1 MFKLTNF
8 TRAFQDRYEDT
19 QVTSIEGTPFVVTR
33 RKVNAHALEAR
44 SDVQH
49 LTINPAAL
57 RNVFPVT
64 DLHTPLVE
72 RCKGYKLY
80 TQDPKDYDDAIVL
93 AKLFDPMGTYTAFI
107 TGYDPKDRL
116 AFGFVSIYRDHCDE
130 LGSISIDEC
139 MSMKIELDLYWTPKS
154 LRQAK
159 ASLYGTPALS
169 NDKYQVND
177 ATVAVLS
184 SGETVSDE
192 LESDIDAPVVQL
204 PLDAF
209 LKSFGN
215 DLMQQMQA
223 QNPALY
229 QSPNASRS
237 AIMDGLLRKPFKQQ
251 AASVQALMA
260 LLLDHDQPAAVL
272 NAEMGTGK
280 TIMGIAAAA
289 VMHAE
294 GFTRTLV
301 ICPPHLVYKWRR
313 EILLTMPNA
322 KVWILNGADTLK
334 KLLELRKVGLSQ
346 PTEPTFF
353 IMGRVR
359 MRLGFHWKPSFAV
372 RKVLMSLNLDE
383 QSDGVDRGAFG
394 RGQRHA
400 FAMAH
405 CGQCMRVIERTLV
418 DMPVPLT
425 AADAEEYLGA
435 KRIKCQH
442 CESPLWTLMR
452 PTSSNKSSDEVVQ
465 AALTLIPTIGDK
477 TAQALIHSHGAQRL
491 QTMLTDSPA
500 EFANLMD
507 DEGNFV
513 FTDRKARRIEKSLG
527 DIEFS
532 FGQGGYQPTEF
543 IKRYLPQGFFSL
555 LIADEGHEYK
565 NEGSAQG
572 QAMGVLAR
580 KATKTLLLTGTLMG
594 GYASDLFH
602 LLWRLNPA
610 AMIEDGFK
618 YNERGTLA
626 SAELA
631 FMREHGI
638 LIDILKERD
647 VQDHKTSRAK
657 TQDVSTK
664 KGPGFGPAG
673 IMRYVLPIT
682 VFLRL
687 RDIEGANLPPYQE
700 FFTEVA
706 MNDEMQAA
714 YLRMRLMLSDLLKRS
729 LVKGDRTL
737 LGLVMTV
744 LLAWPECSFRNELVK
759 HPRIKDLLYQQKA
772 ISDEFTPTPKEIKL
786 LELCK
791 DAKTNGRKTLV
802 YAIYTGVRDTTSRLK
817 TQLETAGLKVAVL
830 RATVKADEREDWLID
845 QVERNVDVVIT
856 NPELVKTGLDML
868 EFPTIVFM
876 QSGYNVY
883 TVQQAARRSWR
894 IGQKHPVEVHYLGY
908 GNTMQMDCLRLMG
921 KKIAVSQSTSG
932 DMQTQVWTCST
943 KTRAVSNQ
951 NLPNNWWPRNRRF

>member
-1 MFKLTNF
+1 MIQLFNTNPS
-8 TRAFQDRYEDT
+8 AQDRFEDT
-19 QVTSIEGTPFVVTR
+19 GLASSSGSSVRRVSIDMAAF
-33 RKVNAHALEAR
+33 RKAYP
-44 SDVQH
+44 
-49 LTINPAAL
+49 T
-57 RNVFPVT
+57 T
-64 DLHTPLVE
+64 DLHPLLVE
-72 RCKGYKLY
+72 RCQGYKLY

-139 MSMKIELDLYWTPKS
+139 MSMKIELDLHWTPKS
-154 LRQAK
+154 LRHAK
-159 ASLYGTPALS
+159 SELYGTQLLS
-169 NDKYQVND
+169 NEVCQSGPGRGARYKIDE
-177 ATVAVLS
+177 ATIAVLS
-184 SGETVSDE
+184 SGETEASDDEDNSVE
-192 LESDIDAPVVQL
+192 LASDIDAPVVQL

-209 LKSFGN
+209 LKSFGS

-229 QSPNASRS
+229 QTPKASRS
-237 AIMDGLLRKPFKQQ
+237 AVMDGLLRKPFKQQ
-251 AASVQALMA
+251 ASSVQALTT

-294 GFTRTLV
+294 GYTRTLV

-313 EILLTMPNA
+313 EILLTVPHA

-334 KLLELRKVGLSQ
+334 KLLELRKVGLTS

-359 MRLGFHWKPSFAV
+359 MRLGFHWKPSFIV
-372 RKVLMSLNLDE
+372 RKVLMSLNLNE
-383 QSDGVDRGAFG
+383 QSDGAFG
-394 RGQRHA
+394 QGQRHA
-400 FAMAH
+400 FEMAH
-405 CGQCMRVIERTLV
+405 CGHCMNIVLKDEEF
-418 DMPVPLT
+418 PLKAT
-425 AADAEEYLGA
+425 DAEEYLGT
-435 KRIKCQH
+435 KRFKCKH

-452 PTSSNKSSDEVVQ
+452 PASSNKSSDEVVQ
-465 AALTLIPTIGDK
+465 AALTQIPTIGDK
-477 TAQALIHSHGAQRL
+477 TAQALVHSHGAQRL

-507 DEGNFV
+507 DDGNFV
-513 FTDRKARRIEKSLG
+513 FTDRKARRIEKALG
-527 DIEFS
+527 DLEFS

-610 AMIEDGFK
+610 AMIEDGYK

-638 LIDILKERD
+638 LIDVLKERD
-647 VQDHKTSRAK
+647 VEDHKTSRAK

-687 RDIEGANLPPYQE
+687 RDIEGANLPPYKE

-706 MNDEMQAA
+706 MNDEMQQA
-714 YLRMRLMLSDLLKRS
+714 YARMQRVLSEMLRKS
-729 LVKGDRTL
+729 LASHDRTL

-744 LLAWPECSFRNELVK
+744 LLAWPECSFRDELVK
-759 HPRIKDLLYQQKA
+759 HPRTKQLLYQQKA
-772 ISDEFTPTPKEIKL
+772 ISDEFTPTPKELKL

-791 DAKTNGRKTLV
+791 DAKAKGRKTLV

-908 GNTMQMDCLRLMG
+908 GKTMQMDCLRLMG

-932 DMQTQVWTCST
+932 DMPDSGLDVL
-943 KTRAVSNQ
+943 NQ
-951 NLPNNWWPRNRRF
+951 DEGGIESALAKQLLAA